1 MNYVTH
7 LKNTSLRFYQLSRN
21 ELEDFIWFFFSLL
34 ISLCN
39 CGPITHTQCNDKEK
53 SFKGDSKVL
62 VN

>member
-1 MNYVTH
+1 M
-7 LKNTSLRFYQLSRN
+7 
-21 ELEDFIWFFFSLL
+21 IFFPLL